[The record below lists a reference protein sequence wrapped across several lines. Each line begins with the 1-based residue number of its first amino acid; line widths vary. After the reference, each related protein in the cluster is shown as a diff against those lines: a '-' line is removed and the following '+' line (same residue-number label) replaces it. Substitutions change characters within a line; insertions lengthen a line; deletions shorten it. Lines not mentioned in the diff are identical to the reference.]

1 MQRERERVAPR
12 SCSLLC
18 LGGNIN
24 EQHRQILAAVCKP
37 EEILC
42 VCQGWISP
50 CLPRSLAVFRRFF
63 ARTGDFH
70 SVSLAPS
77 FSLCLSW
84 SATYAMLCRPHRQVQ
99 GYHVRNISFICS
111 PTIYLITSY
120 YMTYRNL
127 CDLCSF
133 PHACPYH
140 SFLM

>member
-1 MQRERERVAPR
+1 MKLLVELKHHAANTQKDREGNQDMKCNNYQFACKRSETEIGREREG
-12 SCSLLC
+12 CSKVMFPVMSW
-18 LGGNIN
+18 GKNIN

-77 FSLCLSW
+77 FSLCRGAPL
-84 SATYAMLCRPHRQVQ
+84 MLCYVGHI
-99 GYHVRNISFICS
+99 GK
-111 PTIYLITSY
+111 
-120 YMTYRNL
+120 YREI
-127 CDLCSF
+127 
-133 PHACPYH
+133 
-140 SFLM
+140 M

>member
-1 MQRERERVAPR
+1 MQRKG
-12 SCSLLC
+12 CSKVMFPVMSW
-18 LGGNIN
+18 GKNIN

-77 FSLCLSW
+77 FSLCRGAPL
-84 SATYAMLCRPHRQVQ
+84 MLCRPHRQVQ
-99 GYHVRNISFICS
+99 GDHVRNISFICS

-133 PHACPYH
+133 PHVLITH
-140 SFLM
+140 F